1 MKRLHFSF
9 LCWAAF
15 LLLGLSVCPVSAEA
29 PTRAKIVFTS
39 ARDGNAEIYI
49 MNADGSEQIR
59 LTDSPGDD
67 FDPTWSPTGE
77 QIAFVSERDHEGLND
92 IYLMDPD
99 GKNVRRAFDDLEY
112 RTAPT
117 WSPDGK
123 KIAYNTY
130 SPVPDWAVY
139 INTLNGG
146 KTERLAKSAEFFG
159 GFPSWSPDGTKI
171 AFTSGSF
178 GKWRIRIINLI
189 TRKKEILLPRIPGAD
204 MLYPAWS
211 PDGKKLAFVM
221 GKDHWESSI
230 YISDRDSRKLDKI
243 VEDAYIAPAW
253 SPDGK
258 ALLYRKMVGDQ
269 TLLLKIDLDSRTE
282 TPLARLGRTGIQN
295 IGWDWFDPEFPPIS
309 PEPQWLTT
317 VWGKVKAQD

>member
-1 MKRLHFSF
+1 MKRLYCCF

-15 LLLGLSVCPVSAEA
+15 TLLCLSVCSVSAEA
-29 PTRAKIVFTS
+29 PKRAKILFTS
-39 ARDGNAEIYI
+39 IRDGNAEIYI
-49 MNADGSEQIR
+49 MNADGSEQVR
-59 LTDSPGDD
+59 LTNHPGDD

-99 GKNVRRAFDDLEY
+99 GQNVRRAFDDLEY

-159 GFPSWSPDGTKI
+159 GFPSWSPDGTKV
-171 AFTSGSF
+171 AFVSGSF
-178 GKWRIRIINLI
+178 GKWRIQIINLI
-189 TRKKEILLPRIPGAD
+189 TRKKEILVPRIPGGD

-221 GKDHWESSI
+221 GKNHWELSI
-230 YISDRDSRKLDKI
+230 YISDRDSRKVDKI
-243 VEDAYIAPAW
+243 VENAYIAPAW

-258 ALLYRKMVGDQ
+258 ALLYRKIVGDQ
-269 TLLLKIDLDSRTE
+269 TLLLTIDLESRTE

-309 PEPQWLTT
+309 FEPQLLTT
-317 VWGKVKAQD
+317 MWGKMKIQD

>member
-1 MKRLHFSF
+1 MKIMRFPV
-9 LCWAAF
+9 
-15 LLLGLSVCPVSAEA
+15 LLSTGLVLILSNLLSIWGEA

-39 ARDGNAEIYI
+39 IRDGNTEIYI

-59 LTDSPGDD
+59 LTNHLGDD
-67 FDPTWSPTGE
+67 FYPTWSPTGE
-77 QIAFVSERDHEGLND
+77 QIAFVSERDHEGLYD

-99 GKNVRRAFDDLEY
+99 GQNVRRAFDDLEY

-123 KIAYNTY
+123 KIAYNMY

-139 INTLNGG
+139 IHSFGGG
-146 KTERLAKSAEFFG
+146 KAERLAKSGEFFG

-171 AFTSGSF
+171 AFVSGSF
-178 GKWRIRIINLI
+178 EKWRIQIINLI
-189 TRKKEILLPRIPGAD
+189 TRKKEILVPRIPGGD

-221 GKDHWESSI
+221 GKHHWELSI
-230 YISDRDSRKLDKI
+230 YISDRDSRKVDKI
-243 VEDAYIAPAW
+243 VENAYTAPAW

-258 ALLYRKMVGDQ
+258 ALLYRKIVGDQ
-269 TLLLKIDLDSRTE
+269 TLLFKIDLDSHTE
-282 TPLARLGRTGIQN
+282 TPLARVGRTGIRN

-309 PEPQWLTT
+309 PEPQLLTT
-317 VWGKVKAQD
+317 VWGKMKIQD